1 MFLPNDVIQYAN
13 PVRTIRILWIAPD
26 RTLAFT
32 FELGL
37 QHSQPRTVALHV
49 LADDVLTR
57 RARLLQDDP
66 FAAPAP
72 WNLPDWEVVLTHLY
86 KTS

>member
-37 QHSQPRTVALHV
+37 QHSQPRTVALNV
-49 LADDVLTR
+49 LGFSKFLSNTYTSGSNGPPDAGVS
-57 RARLLQDDP
+57 RLP
-66 FAAPAP
+66 
-72 WNLPDWEVVLTHLY
+72 
-86 KTS
+86 